1 MIDLR
6 EENNFL
12 KSQIKEYVSK
22 VAWLEEH
29 FTIRQE
35 NANIQHLQELE
46 HIRKTN
52 EKEAMEYNEKI
63 KELEDSIEIL
73 QAELTRQTELLV
85 DEKDTLSY
93 TTNANWNLEKKINE
107 LEDKLRIKTSE
118 SVDLKSQILKFSE
131 ELDAKTEEF
140 DLLEK
145 KYNILKS
152 ESELY
157 KMEYEKY
164 KKENTLLSEKIKI
177 YDNISKRSTK
187 TYESRLYNNVYSS
200 STPRTNSNSEYS
212 FTLYPTSAD
221 PNNNINYD
229 SKKNRPTHIKSFS
242 FTQSFDNSN
251 SFMSNK
257 NDLTIDDTDLNDL
270 MDEISFNNETLK
282 SKSNNQMNFY
292 DFNEPSSEILSENNN
307 NEDDDPLTQNQNILT
322 EINLD

>member
-1 MIDLR
+1 M
-6 EENNFL
+6 EN
-12 KSQIKEYVSK
+12 
-22 VAWLEEH
+22 
-29 FTIRQE
+29 
-35 NANIQHLQELE
+35 
-46 HIRKTN
+46 
-52 EKEAMEYNEKI
+52 
-63 KELEDSIEIL
+63 
-73 QAELTRQTELLV
+73 
-85 DEKDTLSY
+85 
-93 TTNANWNLEKKINE
+93 
-107 LEDKLRIKTSE
+107 
-118 SVDLKSQILKFSE
+118 
-131 ELDAKTEEF
+131 
-140 DLLEK
+140 
-145 KYNILKS
+145 
-152 ESELY
+152 
-157 KMEYEKY
+157 EKY

-229 SKKNRPTHIKSFS
+229 TKKNRPTHIKSFS

-257 NDLTIDDTDLNDL
+257 NDSIIDDTDLNDL

-292 DFNEPSSEILSENNN
+292 DLNELSSEILSENNK